1 MREERLVFGGIPIV
15 IRVSAEDSGGAMT
28 VLEEVEPMSD
38 TPLHV
43 HSREDE
49 LFYVVEGEHIFQRGH
64 EQFRLGPGESIFCLR
79 RTPHSQRRVEPRV
92 GHELVVLTPGGFEQF
107 SVTSPRPSAPA
118 RSAPTLMRRPPRRRA
133 SPGSESRAQPSAG
146 GMLWLRRKRLSRS

>member
-15 IRVSAEDSGGAMT
+15 IRVNAEDSGGAMT

-49 LFYVVEGEHIFQRGH
+49 LFYVVEGRAHLPARERG
-64 EQFRLGPGESIFCLR
+64 
-79 RTPHSQRRVEPRV
+79 V
-92 GHELVVLTPGGFEQF
+92 
-107 SVTSPRPSAPA
+107 PA
-118 RSAPTLMRRPPRRRA
+118 RSRRGDFLPAPHPPRPA
-133 SPGSESRAQPSAG
+133 SG
-146 GMLWLRRKRLSRS
+146 

>member
-1 MREERLVFGGIPIV
+1 MREERLVFGGITIV

-49 LFYVVEGEHIFQRGH
+49 LFYVVEGEHIFQRAN
-64 EQFRLGPGESIFCLR
+64 EEFRLGPGEAIFCPR
-79 RTPHSQRRVEPRV
+79 RIPHSQRRVEPGV
-92 GHELVVLTPGGFEQF
+92 GRELVVLTPGGFEQF
-107 SVTSPRPSAPA
+107 FRDLAEA
-118 RSAPTLMRRPPRRRA
+118 ERNGTLGPDAYAAASERA
-133 SPGSESRAQPSAG
+133 GIT
-146 GMLWLRRKRLSRS
+146 WL